1 MDEKRQPK
9 SEADRISFSREVG
22 RKANRKLKARSGK
35 QKSIWLG
42 LGMLGVIGW
51 VVTIPTLLGIAL
63 GFWIDQHFPSRYSW
77 TLMLLFIGLVCGCL
91 NAWYWVE
98 NEHREIRKE
107 QQNENKNQN
116 DRR

>member
-1 MDEKRQPK
+1 MGEQRQAK
-9 SEADRISFSREVG
+9 SGTDRISFSSEVE
-22 RKANRKLKARSGK
+22 RKARRKLRARSGK

-42 LGMLGVIGW
+42 LGMLGIIGW
-51 VVTIPTLLGIAL
+51 SVTIPTLLGIAL
-63 GFWIDQHFPSRYSW
+63 GFWIDRHFPSRYSW

-107 QQNENKNQN
+107 QQNEDKKRN
-116 DRR
+116 DRD